1 MTRTEEPNEIVKS
14 ALDEAVSLLN
24 QGKYTPTEALRKVA
38 ESHDLNDRYIHR
50 VGEALNVALSLKH
63 FKTAADRAADFPIA
77 DIPGVVRDFYQDD
90 PVIKEKKAQAAVIP
104 GDSFEKVADFRGR
117 FFSRRGQEGLVSFY
131 KTALEEPE
139 KVDPRKLYK
148 QAVNFREN
156 VEKELQEQTGR
167 HHELVYELN
176 RTFSDLVNGFSKD
189 AAARTSFSE
198 FESQVFSRFGK
209 KAEELLDLVYET
221 AGLSE
226 ERGVHDSKYHFF
238 DDCPELN
245 KMARL
250 LTIGPDLAAQSELV
264 HVLKEKKAEVD
275 QKLQEIRYATAKIAE
290 LKEQEPLA
298 TPAEGVVEKKDEDV
312 KEEEKK
318 TEEKD
323 PVLER
328 LQEEQ
333 EKQKEAAEGL
343 ASGALF
349 GFALGSGPGDAK
361 KGKSTDFQT
370 GQGVGNVE
378 RRAILQE
385 LLFLDPVLSK
395 EDPRKVTRL
404 FEQILRLA
412 PNLTTEKEVVR
423 ALLRQMLATEGLGAF
438 EANQLTEADLNR
450 MKQKLMLAGKLIDG
464 KGR

>member
-1 MTRTEEPNEIVKS
+1 
-14 ALDEAVSLLN
+14 
-24 QGKYTPTEALRKVA
+24 
-38 ESHDLNDRYIHR
+38 
-50 VGEALNVALSLKH
+50 
-63 FKTAADRAADFPIA
+63 
-77 DIPGVVRDFYQDD
+77 
-90 PVIKEKKAQAAVIP
+90 
-104 GDSFEKVADFRGR
+104 
-117 FFSRRGQEGLVSFY
+117 
-131 KTALEEPE
+131 
-139 KVDPRKLYK
+139 
-148 QAVNFREN
+148 
-156 VEKELQEQTGR
+156 
-167 HHELVYELN
+167 
-176 RTFSDLVNGFSKD
+176 
-189 AAARTSFSE
+189 
-198 FESQVFSRFGK
+198 
-209 KAEELLDLVYET
+209 
-221 AGLSE
+221 
-226 ERGVHDSKYHFF
+226 
-238 DDCPELN
+238 
-245 KMARL
+245 
-250 LTIGPDLAAQSELV
+250 
-264 HVLKEKKAEVD
+264 
-275 QKLQEIRYATAKIAE
+275 
-290 LKEQEPLA
+290 LA

-333 EKQKEAAEGL
+333 EKQKEKQKEAADGL

-349 GFALGSGPGDAK
+349 GFALGSVPGDSK
-361 KGKSTDFQT
+361 KGKPIDFQT